1 MFIESLGFLIRHIAK
16 PQTVS
21 PQFREPKRNEMKNCK
36 FCHSGNIIRTE
47 YDFHDA
53 YKCSACDKAFF
64 EKIAECC
71 RNPVDR
77 YVDDFHNNVPVFI
90 RVQCDNCGGCLNMT
104 KSLKRAEFGEKTK
117 GEFSKERFLE
127 WKLERQSERSEIYN
141 FTEYINYTKSNHYL
155 HRTHLRSEYWKNI
168 RQLVLD
174 RDKGICQSC
183 KTEKA
188 KDVHHLTYKNLGNE
202 TIDELISY
210 CRACHEKAHGK

>member
-1 MFIESLGFLIRHIAK
+1 
-16 PQTVS
+16 
-21 PQFREPKRNEMKNCK
+21 MKNCK

-104 KSLKRAEFGEKTK
+104 KSLKKIKINLFRSNFREVY
-117 GEFSKERFLE
+117 FLI
-127 WKLERQSERSEIYN
+127 KIQ
-141 FTEYINYTKSNHYL
+141 NHKI
-155 HRTHLRSEYWKNI
+155 W
-168 RQLVLD
+168 
-174 RDKGICQSC
+174 G
-183 KTEKA
+183 A
-188 KDVHHLTYKNLGNE
+188 
-202 TIDELISY
+202 
-210 CRACHEKAHGK
+210 

>member
-1 MFIESLGFLIRHIAK
+1 
-16 PQTVS
+16 
-21 PQFREPKRNEMKNCK
+21 MKNCK

-127 WKLERQSERSEIYN
+127 CLNSTNKCN
-141 FTEYINYTKSNHYL
+141 FWET
-155 HRTHLRSEYWKNI
+155 
-168 RQLVLD
+168 
-174 RDKGICQSC
+174 SC
-183 KTEKA
+183 EWIDYFFRKREK
-188 KDVHHLTYKNLGNE
+188 K
-202 TIDELISY
+202 
-210 CRACHEKAHGK
+210 